1 LAVTLLHQIL
11 KQQVM
16 SKITDIINSDL
27 AWSCIGYNQHISP
40 VKMLT
45 FYNAIANDGKMKT
58 EYAVEYCGYFPA
70 DSPKYSIIVSMN
82 KMGLPASG
90 AFMAGSVFSEIV
102 NYMVDSVKTAEK

>member
-1 LAVTLLHQIL
+1 
-11 KQQVM
+11 M

-27 AWSCIGYNQHISP
+27 AWSCIGYNQQISP

-90 AFMAGSVFSEIV
+90 GLMAGSVFSEIV
-102 NYMVDSVKTAEK
+102 EFMMKKESNDKEGD

>member
-1 LAVTLLHQIL
+1 
-11 KQQVM
+11 M

-82 KMGLPASG
+82 IIGLPASSSL
-90 AFMAGSVFSEIV
+90 MAGSVFSEIV
-102 NYMVDSVKTAEK
+102 NYMVNSEKTAEK

>member
-1 LAVTLLHQIL
+1 MLNFIAMICGKFNVYGWIMVL
-11 KQQVM
+11 
-16 SKITDIINSDL
+16 
-27 AWSCIGYNQHISP
+27 P
-40 VKMLT
+40 VSAALFFSMYLSH
-45 FYNAIANDGKMKT
+45 NEKT

-102 NYMVDSVKTAEK
+102 NYMVDSEKTAEK